1 MYFQKIVEIFNTQ
14 IPTQIS
20 ISLKIAHR
28 PNYMYNDFVCLCV
41 CLSVCHSD
49 VGLLICAFGIPER
62 TDVYDMAYREALRS
76 EMPLLFRPT
85 DRPTNRPRELGLLL
99 RGSED
104 QTHCTVIANSP
115 QAARPQAACHQHTE
129 EQALPSSWWVCGW
142 VVGCVYVC
150 VRRACVR
157 GFVRPCVRACVGGR
171 DKEGQS

>member
-85 DRPTNRPRELGLLL
+85 DRPTDRASLVFF
-99 RGSED
+99 SED
-104 QTHCTVIANSP
+104 RRIKPT
-115 QAARPQAACHQHTE
+115 
-129 EQALPSSWWVCGW
+129 ALL
-142 VVGCVYVC
+142 
-150 VRRACVR
+150 
-157 GFVRPCVRACVGGR
+157 
-171 DKEGQS
+171 